1 MRMGSPSRSTGWGL
15 FLGGKM
21 LVSFRYTDGR
31 LKPPA
36 DYVVTI
42 GEQRVREMLER
53 GDPIEI
59 TDGHEHV
66 GLEKEPP
73 SEPEEKKAPKGDKKD
88 GWPDGYSFKKRG
100 AYVALKAPGGTPI
113 KSSTPSGKFKGL
125 DAAQEAAWLHKGG
138 E

>member
-1 MRMGSPSRSTGWGL
+1 M
-15 FLGGKM
+15 F
-21 LVSFRYTDGR
+21 VSFRYTDGR
-31 LKPPA
+31 TKPHP

-42 GEQRVREMLER
+42 GAERVREMLER
-53 GDPIEI
+53 GAPIEI
-59 TDGHEHV
+59 TAGHEHL
-66 GLEKEPP
+66 GLEVPAPEPDP
-73 SEPEEKKAPKGDKKD
+73 QPDPEPEIAPKGDKKD

-100 AYVALKAPGGTPI
+100 AYVALFDPAGSPV